1 VIQITEPP
9 VFQYLVGMMYAEA
22 RSKKSA
28 RLAAQFAIRF
38 KPSGRP
44 EAMSRN

>member
-1 VIQITEPP
+1 VIQITEPS
-9 VFQYLVGMMYAEA
+9 VFEYLAGTMYAEA

-28 RLAAQFAIRF
+28 RPAAPSAIRF
-38 KPSGRP
+38 KRSGRP